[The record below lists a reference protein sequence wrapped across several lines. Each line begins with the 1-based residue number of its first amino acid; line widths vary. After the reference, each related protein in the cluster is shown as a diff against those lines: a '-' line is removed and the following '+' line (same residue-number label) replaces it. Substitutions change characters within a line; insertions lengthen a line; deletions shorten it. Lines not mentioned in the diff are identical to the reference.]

1 MIIQNYRIYVNNLR
15 EQEIKKKIVVKNIL
29 DKYKFNNKKVELN
42 LII

>member
-1 MIIQNYRIYVNNLR
+1 MIIQNYRIYLNNLR